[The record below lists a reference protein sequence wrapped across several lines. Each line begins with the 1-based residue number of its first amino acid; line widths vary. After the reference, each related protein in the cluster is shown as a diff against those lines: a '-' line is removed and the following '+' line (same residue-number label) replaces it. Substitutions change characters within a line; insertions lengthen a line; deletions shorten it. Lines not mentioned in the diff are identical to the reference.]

1 MSLNLLGIK
10 IGMSQ
15 IFDDKGSVI
24 PVTIIQAG
32 PCSVT
37 NIKRENKDGYNAIQ
51 IGYFEISDT
60 KVNKPILGY
69 FKKIGLKPLKYLKE
83 FRVDSVDEFNI
94 GDQITVDKFT
104 AGTIVDVRGMSI
116 GKGFAGLQKRHNFH
130 RGPMTHGSKNHRAP
144 GSIGAGTTP
153 GRVLPGKKM
162 SGRLGNVKTTIKNL
176 EVINVENENNLI
188 ILKGSVPGKNGNL
201 LEIISLNP

>member
-1 MSLNLLGIK
+1 MLNPFRIFMSLNLLGIK

-51 IGYFEISDT
+51 IGYFEISDK

-69 FKKIGLKPLKYLKE
+69 F
-83 FRVDSVDEFNI
+83 VS
-94 GDQITVDKFT
+94 
-104 AGTIVDVRGMSI
+104 
-116 GKGFAGLQKRHNFH
+116 
-130 RGPMTHGSKNHRAP
+130 
-144 GSIGAGTTP
+144 
-153 GRVLPGKKM
+153 
-162 SGRLGNVKTTIKNL
+162 
-176 EVINVENENNLI
+176 
-188 ILKGSVPGKNGNL
+188 
-201 LEIISLNP
+201 

>member
-15 IFDDKGSVI
+15 IFDEKGSVI

-37 NIKRENKDGYNAIQ
+37 NIKTLSKDGYNAIQ
-51 IGYFEISDT
+51 IGYFEISEK
-60 KVNKPILGY
+60 KVNKPMLGY
-69 FKKIGLKPLKYLKE
+69 FNKLGIKPLKYLKE
-83 FRVDSVDEFNI
+83 FRVTSIEEFSLGQELTVNSLIIGKKVD
-94 GDQITVDKFT
+94 IT
-104 AGTIVDVRGMSI
+104 GLSI

-130 RGPMTHGSKNHRAP
+130 RGPMTHGSKNHREP
-144 GSIGAGTTP
+144 GSIGAGSTP
-153 GRVLPGKKM
+153 GRVVPGKKM
-162 SGRLGNVKTTIKNL
+162 AGRLGYVKTTIKNL
-176 EVINVENENNLI
+176 EIINLEHENNLL

-201 LEIISLNP
+201 LAISSIN